1 MGTRVGEGVRE
12 GRSPPEVVIAMEET
26 LAEQEDRSLNSDSS
40 SSSSDDDDEAA
51 EDLRIKTLE
60 KSLAENPFDYDTNV
74 QYIQCLRKFGR
85 LKQLRQARESM
96 NERFPLS
103 SEMWQEWIKDEV
115 SLCTRTFLNSSEAFT
130 EVEKLYERAVQE
142 YLSVPLWCDYINF
155 VQEHDASISR
165 CSPDGVSKMRQ
176 LFERALTAAGLHI
189 IEGNKIWEAYRNF
202 EQAICLI
209 MGDNENEE
217 KEKQTHRVRNL
228 YHRQLSVPLV
238 DLRSTLRDYKLWEA
252 EQGNHNDAN
261 SEFDGVPTNIIS
273 AYKKAIEVY
282 NARKQYEEQIS
293 NHDASDS
300 ERLQQFMNYIKFEES
315 SGDPARVQILY
326 ERAVALFPISS
337 DLWLRYSSDLDR
349 TLKVPAILR
358 SVYSRATKNCT
369 WVGELWVRYLL
380 SLERLHASEKELSNV
395 FEQAIQCAFP
405 NYKEYLDL
413 FLTRVDGLRRRMSL
427 VGSKEDGLDYVL
439 IRETF
444 QRATEFLLPECL
456 STDDLLH
463 LHSYWAR
470 LEVKLGNDIVAARGV
485 WENLLKKSG
494 SMLEIWLSYISMEIE
509 LGQINEAR
517 SIYKRCYSKRFSGTG
532 SEDVCH
538 SWLRF
543 EREHGTLDDFD
554 LAQKKVAPR
563 LQELM
568 AFNNQQE
575 TKVDLASVVNK
586 DGSPAANAPQKRK
599 IGKALEVKQPPGKRK
614 KYTSEPV
621 QASKRDSIRAPEQ
634 IKLAEETDKGQV
646 EKLLDTDAANNQSVG
661 TSESRESKPNHYND
675 ECTAFISNLSVEANE
690 DHLREFFRDCGVTAI
705 RLLKDRKT
713 GGPRGLAYV
722 DFSDDEHLAA
732 AVAKNKQKLLG
743 KKLSI
748 ARSDP
753 KHSQKRILD
762 GSKTS
767 AAHGVLIGKRF
778 ARGNSIR
785 KEDESEATIVDKRGS
800 SGKFT
805 GSVTFAAP
813 RALVKPLGWTKRE
826 AKPDQD
832 NEKPKSNDEFRDM
845 LLKK

>member
-1 MGTRVGEGVRE
+1 MGTRVAEGVRE

-26 LAEQEDRSLNSDSS
+26 LAEQEDRNLNSDSS

-209 MGDNENEE
+209 MGDNENE
-217 KEKQTHRVRNL
+217 
-228 YHRQLSVPLV
+228 
-238 DLRSTLRDYKLWEA
+238 
-252 EQGNHNDAN
+252 
-261 SEFDGVPTNIIS
+261 
-273 AYKKAIEVY
+273 
-282 NARKQYEEQIS
+282 
-293 NHDASDS
+293 
-300 ERLQQFMNYIKFEES
+300 NYIKFEES

>member
-209 MGDNENEE
+209 MGDNENE
-217 KEKQTHRVRNL
+217 
-228 YHRQLSVPLV
+228 
-238 DLRSTLRDYKLWEA
+238 
-252 EQGNHNDAN
+252 
-261 SEFDGVPTNIIS
+261 
-273 AYKKAIEVY
+273 
-282 NARKQYEEQIS
+282 
-293 NHDASDS
+293 
-300 ERLQQFMNYIKFEES
+300 NYIKFEES